1 MKLGKGINYSRY
13 CLWWQG
19 SQGVNFTDY
28 MQPNAGNRD
37 KISPIKLNE
46 TAEHIKLIRRLGFET
61 VRLPVSFN
69 VWAMPDSTDISQSPY
84 WVVIDN
90 MINLCKQA
98 DLKLVIDYHHAPLC
112 DHTFEANKN
121 RIKALWL
128 QIVDRLKNTDPTQVI
143 FEIFNE
149 PNGVWFEQEQFFS
162 PISTDNLVNFYQE
175 IVTSIRNT
183 GGFNQ
188 QRKLVVGG
196 NGFYEIGF
204 GDVGLLPFLQRNAF
218 LNDPNIIYTVHFY
231 EPRFFTMQGLDDGD
245 ALLPVENVEFPATR
259 DFSNTNVLD
268 ANDFFANNYFQA
280 KDPDIIALN
289 IAGKGMGSIEF
300 VKARMMQLKA
310 LTDAGLQIWCGEIG
324 VYRHFVD
331 KVQQNPNPSF
341 KGSLERYLKTLLDS
355 LKNANIDWCWWDFEG
370 GMTFFN
376 PVPRLQRANRALNR
390 TTDSPD
396 MLKPFGFA
404 EPYSNEKVD
413 PLMRTLLG
421 LNERVQLSII
431 SIMRNITTKK
441 DTIRAKITCLDEISN
456 IKDFELFYESSVII
470 RGIASKKFTKKTIIA
485 QKSVNIS
492 LTGLDL
498 AIINLRVNHTDGSFM
513 LVLNE

>member
-19 SQGVNFTDY
+19 SEGINFTDY
-28 MQPNAGNRD
+28 MQAGAANRD

-61 VRLPVSFN
+61 VRLPISFD
-69 VWAMPDSTDISQSPY
+69 VWAMPDTTDISQSPY

-98 DLKLVIDYHHAPLC
+98 DLKLVIDYHHAPLA
-112 DHTFEANKN
+112 DDTFTANKA
-121 RIKALWL
+121 RIQSLWL
-128 QIVDRLKNTDPTQVI
+128 QIANRFQHTDPQKVI

-149 PNGVWFEQEQFFS
+149 PNFG
-162 PISTDNLVNFYQE
+162 ISTNNLVNFYQE
-175 IVTSIRNT
+175 IVATIRNT
-183 GGFNQ
+183 GGNNA
-188 QRKLVVGG
+188 QRPLVVGG

-204 GDVGLLPFLQRNAF
+204 GDVGLLPFVQRQAF

-259 DFSNTNVLD
+259 DFSSSNILD
-268 ANDFFANNYFQA
+268 ANDFFANNYFKA

-300 VKARMMQLKA
+300 VQARMMQLKA
-310 LTDAGLQIWCGEIG
+310 LTDAGLQVWCGEIG
-324 VYRHFVD
+324 VYRYFVD
-331 KVQQNPNPSF
+331 KVQQNPNSPF
-341 KGSLERYLKTLLDS
+341 AGSLERYLKTLLDS

-370 GMTFFN
+370 CMTFFN
-376 PVPRLQRANRALNR
+376 PVPRLQRANPTLGRLV
-390 TTDSPD
+390 DSPD

-431 SIMRNITTKK
+431 SIMRNLTTKK
-441 DTIRAKITCLDEISN
+441 DTIKAKITCLDDISN
-456 IKDFELFYESSVII
+456 IKNYELFYESTIII
-470 RGIASKKFTKKTIIA
+470 RGIASKKLSKKVIIA
-485 QKSVNIS
+485 QKSVMIS